1 MASIESLLNPV
12 PSQVQYSLPSP
23 PLTTLSTAAV
33 TARSPRQKRQK
44 VAKDAAV
51 FIEGKPR
58 GKVRYPPCEER
69 DEELA
74 KRHREFQIYPMG
86 NIADYPRHIPY
97 NSDKKTFQ
105 EKTGRESFEV
115 FQYTFKIP
123 GNDKE
128 WLIMWDYNIGL
139 VRTTPLFRSQNYSKT
154 TPAKVLDANPGLR
167 EISHSI
173 TGGAIVAQGYWIPF
187 EAAKAVAATFCWRI
201 RYALT
206 PIFGLDFPSQCIHP
220 QDRTRRF
227 GQMLIDPGIVKTATE
242 TATFYRH
249 LALRSAPN
257 PPAPALTLPPPSIRP
272 LKGAYD
278 RPSPIEDEAHRRRA
292 LIPRGYSHSHSHRA
306 QHRHHGS
313 YADSVGGYGSSSE
326 FSTAESYCVSPSS
339 PFRNTFTPVN
349 TPRSSEAVCSRVS
362 SPRLALPAAANV
374 RVPSPTDEGSDEES
388 GSSSSSSSLYSEV
401 GSSVATDCLS
411 DLDDDGDNVLCRGS
425 EGERDGGLR
434 ATSQSRSQSREN
446 LTAAASKRKRTVK
459 KRSHQKPSAVALF
472 AREVKA
478 AHALLSLHM
487 QDATASDEEILSVV
501 RNQRK
506 RRRASA

>member
-1 MASIESLLNPV
+1 
-12 PSQVQYSLPSP
+12 
-23 PLTTLSTAAV
+23 
-33 TARSPRQKRQK
+33 
-44 VAKDAAV
+44 
-51 FIEGKPR
+51 
-58 GKVRYPPCEER
+58 
-69 DEELA
+69 
-74 KRHREFQIYPMG
+74 
-86 NIADYPRHIPY
+86 
-97 NSDKKTFQ
+97 
-105 EKTGRESFEV
+105 
-115 FQYTFKIP
+115 
-123 GNDKE
+123 
-128 WLIMWDYNIGL
+128 MWDYNIGL
-139 VRTTPLFRSQNYSKT
+139 VRTTPLFRSQNYSKVSQRLRDPSHRSSNANHAQT

-173 TGGAIVAQGYWIPF
+173 TGGAIVAQGTPSPFPSSSKPLTNKPGYWIPF

-206 PIFGLDFPSQCIHP
+206 PIFGLDFPSKCIHP

-227 GQMLIDPGIVKTATE
+227 GQMLIDPAIVKTATE

-249 LALRSAPN
+249 LALQSAPD

-272 LKGAYD
+272 RTGAYD

-306 QHRHHGS
+306 QHRHRGN
-313 YADSVGGYGSSSE
+313 YADSVGGYASSSE

-388 GSSSSSSSLYSEV
+388 GSSPSSSSLYSEV
-401 GSSVATDCLS
+401 GSSVVTDCLS
-411 DLDDDGDNVLCRGS
+411 DLDDDGDNVCRGS

-434 ATSQSRSQSREN
+434 ATSQFRSQSREN
-446 LTAAASKRKRTVK
+446 LTAAASKRKRTVE